1 MLVGTDVC
9 VRMVLVWKETG
20 VPRGNPPVWLSDQM
34 TISHADVSYWTW
46 ASMLKLRQPDSLSTS
61 YILCQEYI
69 SLKHT
74 SVQN

>member
-34 TISHADVSYWTW
+34 TISHADVSYW
-46 ASMLKLRQPDSLSTS
+46 
-61 YILCQEYI
+61 
-69 SLKHT
+69 
-74 SVQN
+74 